1 MIKAPLSLLVGFFAH
16 ATGAQAHDIWITFN
30 KAGGECRAVV
40 NYGHPHDRPPAL
52 ADKIVEFTALTR
64 QDRLDLMA
72 GLTYKFSAA
81 AIVVESRSFDDQGHT
96 LVAVNYEN
104 GFWAKTPSGGYRNA
118 TRRSMP
124 DAVNSIW
131 SVKFAKAVTGPGAPW
146 GTVTGAQLEI
156 VPLADPAAL
165 MPGQTLRARVLF
177 FANPL
182 RNAAVERTDGI
193 TLLKD

>member
-1 MIKAPLSLLVGFFAH
+1 
-16 ATGAQAHDIWITFN
+16 
-30 KAGGECRAVV
+30 
-40 NYGHPHDRPPAL
+40 
-52 ADKIVEFTALTR
+52 
-64 QDRLDLMA
+64 MA
-72 GLTYKFSAA
+72 GLTYKFAAA
-81 AIVVESRSFDDQGHT
+81 AIVVESRSFDDQGHS

-156 VPLADPAAL
+156 VPLADPTAL
-165 MPGQTLRARVLF
+165 MPGQSLRARVLF
-177 FANPL
+177 RGSPL
-182 RNAAVERTDGI
+182 SNAAVERSDGI
-193 TLLKD
+193 TPVKEEDLPRFMTDEDGAATIPIAGTGPHVLAVDYRVAPSKTPDLAEADLYAATFSFTIGERK